1 MLSCSL
7 SPQLL
12 HVRSPAYDVSGADI
26 STMSVLEMVFKRR
39 DENILRAIERI
50 TSVYSLAWE
59 IKGDIKEV
67 HGTLGFDRVKQ
78 KNWSRTERNFAL
90 FKLHQFLP
98 YHSYQRPLYNL
109 LLPRGLRDICRSV
122 VLVIFTTWITDLTR
136 ALNISAFM
144 RSFMATENSKI
155 KFLSLLRVFLK

>member
-39 DENILRAIERI
+39 EENILRAIKRI

-59 IKGDIKEV
+59 IKRDSKEV
-67 HGTLGFDRVKQ
+67 HWTLGFD
-78 KNWSRTERNFAL
+78 WRNFAL

-98 YHSYQRPLYNL
+98 YHSYKRPLYNL